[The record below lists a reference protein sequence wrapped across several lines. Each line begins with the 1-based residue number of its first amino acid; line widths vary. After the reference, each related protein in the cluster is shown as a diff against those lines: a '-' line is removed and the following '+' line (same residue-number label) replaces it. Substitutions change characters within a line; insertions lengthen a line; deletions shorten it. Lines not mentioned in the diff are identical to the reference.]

1 MAQHRPSPLD
11 PDEDGE
17 YVPNLS
23 DRLPE
28 LLAEELGGEAEDYEG
43 DDYPMPDPLEDKPI
57 DDGGS

>member
-28 LLAEELGGEAEDYEG
+28 LLAEGTRWR
-43 DDYPMPDPLEDKPI
+43 
-57 DDGGS
+57 S